1 MSFWIRLIAYFL
13 TMWRRKPLQPPFD
26 VSVLHFRAWPTDID
40 ASMHM
45 NNGRYGTI
53 ADYGKV
59 DMVVR
64 MGLGTVVR
72 KEKLIGVQTFC
83 SIRFRREIRNWE
95 TFRLETRILTW
106 EHSNLYLEHKFI
118 LTSGKFAGQ
127 VSALMVAKVGLYSR
141 QKRSFIP
148 VSDMFD
154 HAGIDP
160 IDAPDIPESIRL
172 LIEQDKALQLQGQST
187 EEPIPVKL
195 KNNEDAA

>member
-13 TMWRRKPLQPPFD
+13 TMWKRKPLRPPFD
-26 VSVLHFRAWPTDID
+26 ISVLNFRAWPTDID

-59 DMVVR
+59 DLVVR
-64 MGLGTVVR
+64 MGLGKVVR
-72 KEKLIGVQTFC
+72 EDKLIGVQTFC

-106 EHSNLYLEHKFI
+106 EHSNLYLEHRYI
-118 LTSGKFAGQ
+118 LTSGKFAGE
-127 VSALMVAKVGLYSR
+127 VSALMIAKVGLYSR
-141 QKRSFIP
+141 QKRAFVP

-154 HAGIDP
+154 HAGIEHM
-160 IDAPDIPESIRL
+160 DAPPLPESVQL
-172 LIEQDKALQLQGQST
+172 LIEQDKELQSLSRNDDKADPSESPAQ
-187 EEPIPVKL
+187 KL
-195 KNNEDAA
+195 A